1 MIRILIITLLAFS
14 SALQA
19 QTDTLNRLDSSGR
32 KSGYWIY
39 SGSTGQKQY
48 EGYFLDG
55 HPVGKFTRY
64 HPDGKVSAYLDYDST
79 GTHVMARFFDSEGI
93 LRATGLYLN
102 QRKEGLWEFF
112 SSAKTP
118 LYRIFYQNGLI
129 NGDAWRYDIDGRPV
143 EKTVWKNNV
152 LEGIQITFHPEGP
165 VQAKMSYRNGIADGL
180 FEVLLPDGKTEI
192 SGQYSEGTKSGR
204 WTYYK
209 GNGSVDYILSF
220 RKGKLLNPEVL
231 SRIQRESFEQYEKNQ
246 GLLRDPADF
255 LNNPEE
261 LIKR

>member
-1 MIRILIITLLAFS
+1 MIRILIFVLFAFPFS
-14 SALQA
+14 LQA

-48 EGYFLDG
+48 EGFFFDG

-64 HPDGKVSAYLDYDST
+64 HPGGKVSAHMDYDST
-79 GTHVMARFFDSEGI
+79 GTRVNASFYDTEGNI
-93 LRATGLYLN
+93 RASGRYLN
-102 QRKEGLWEFF
+102 QRKEGLWEFL
-112 SSAKTP
+112 STKKTP
-118 LYRIFYQNGLI
+118 VYRINYINGLI
-129 NGDAWRYDIDGRPV
+129 NGDAWRYDIEGRPM

-152 LEGIQITFHPEGP
+152 LEGIQITFYPEGP
-165 VQAKMSYRNGIADGL
+165 VQAKMSYRSGIADGL
-180 FEVLLPDGKTEI
+180 FEVLFPDGKTEI
-192 SGQYSEGTKSGR
+192 SGLYTEGTKSGQ

-209 GNGSVDYILSF
+209 SNGSVDYVLNF

-231 SRIQRESFEQYEKNQ
+231 SRIQRESFDRYEKNQ
-246 GLLRDPADF
+246 GLLKDPADF